1 MRPKLAP
8 VRRGGDGGRPEP
20 RSRLGLGRIVGA
32 LVLGGCA
39 VLSAALPARGEVLEV
54 RAIALTVADL
64 GRTERFYRDA
74 LGFRTVRRDSVDDPA
89 AMRLLGVENAGAQ
102 RLVMRLGEEEVEFL
116 RFRRPGRPYP
126 RDSRS
131 PDLWFQHFAV
141 VVADMDAAHARLRR
155 IGSKPISTGG
165 PQTLPEENG
174 RVRAFK
180 FRDPDGHPLELLQ
193 FPPGQGRALWQE
205 RARGGA
211 LFLGIDHS
219 AIGVSATP
227 ASLAFYRDL
236 LRMRVAYETTNRG
249 PAQEKLDGTFNAVV
263 RITGLRPASAAGPGV
278 EFLDYRAPPT
288 GRRPP
293 ADARA
298 DDLSHA
304 HLALRVADLARLLPA
319 LESAG
324 ARFASPGAV
333 ALPSGG
339 CAAQV
344 LDPDAHALVLEQADG
359 CGPPPGS
366 VAAAP
371 QGRDSRLR
379 RRPTSANLRQGGAG
393 EQGGQVHARTGT
405 HRHP

>member
-1 MRPKLAP
+1 MR
-8 VRRGGDGGRPEP
+8 
-20 RSRLGLGRIVGA
+20 GLRHILSV

-39 VLSAALPARGEVLEV
+39 SFAAAPSARGEVLEL
-54 RAIALTVADL
+54 RAIGLTVADL
-64 GRTERFYRDA
+64 GRTERFYRDG
-74 LGFRTVRRDSVDDPA
+74 LGFRTVRRERADDA
-89 AMRLLGVENAGAQ
+89 ATARLLGVENAVAG
-102 RLVMRLGEEEVEFL
+102 RLTMRLGEDRVEFL

-126 RDSRS
+126 RDSSS
-131 PDLWFQHFAV
+131 PDLWFQHLAI

-155 IGSKPISTGG
+155 VGFTPISTGG

-236 LRMRVAYETTNRG
+236 LGMRVAYETTNRG
-249 PAQEKLDGTFNAVV
+249 PAQERLDGTFNAVV
-263 RITGLRPASAAGPGV
+263 RITGLRPASPTGPGV
-278 EFLDYRAPPT
+278 EFLDYRTPPT

-298 DDLSHA
+298 DDLAHA
-304 HLALRVADLARLLPA
+304 HLSLRVADLARLLPA
-319 LESAG
+319 LEGAG
-324 ARFASPGAV
+324 ARLASPGAV
-333 ALPSGG
+333 ALPGGG

-344 LDPDAHALVLEQADG
+344 LDPDAHALVLEQAGG
-359 CGPPPGS
+359 CGPPPGFD
-366 VAAAP
+366 AAAP
-371 QGRDSRLR
+371 QGRESRSR
-379 RRPTSANLRQGGAG
+379 RRPAFASHRQGGAR
-393 EQGGQVHARTGT
+393 EQGGQVHARTRT
-405 HRHP
+405 RHRP

>member
-1 MRPKLAP
+1 MR
-8 VRRGGDGGRPEP
+8 
-20 RSRLGLGRIVGA
+20 RLHRILSA
-32 LVLGGCA
+32 LVLGGGV
-39 VLSAALPARGEVLEV
+39 VLAIAPSARGEVLEL
-54 RAIALTVADL
+54 RAIGLTVADL
-64 GRTERFYRDA
+64 GRTERFYRDG
-74 LGFRTVRRDSVDDPA
+74 LGFRTVRREGAGDA
-89 AMRLLGVENAGAQ
+89 ATARLLGVENALSG
-102 RLVMRLGEEEVEFL
+102 RLTMRLGEEQVEFL

-155 IGSKPISTGG
+155 IGFTPITVGG

-193 FPPGQGRALWQE
+193 FPPGQGRAVWQE

-227 ASLAFYRDL
+227 ASLAFYRDVL
-236 LRMRVAYETTNRG
+236 GMRVLYETTNRG

-278 EFLDYRAPPT
+278 EFLDYRTPPT
-288 GRRPP
+288 GRRPR
-293 ADARA
+293 ANASA
-298 DDLSHA
+298 DDVAHA
-304 HLALRVADLARLLPA
+304 RLALRVADLSQLPPA
-319 LESAG
+319 LEAAG
-324 ARFASPGAV
+324 ARLASPGAV
-333 ALPSGG
+333 ALPGGG

-344 LDPDAHALVLEQADG
+344 LDPDAHALVLEQSEG
-359 CGPPPGS
+359 CEPAVVAAS

-371 QGRDSRLR
+371 RERDGRSGRWPVSDSRR
-379 RRPTSANLRQGGAG
+379 RRAGWEQERQGD
-393 EQGGQVHARTGT
+393 ARTRT
-405 HRHP
+405 HRDP